1 MAYGVFKGL
10 TRRTVSDKILPD
22 KVFNSATNLKNDGYQ
37 RRLASMVYK
46 VFD

>member
-1 MAYGVFKGL
+1 MAYGVSKGL

-22 KVFNSATNLKNDGYQ
+22 EAFNSATNLKNDGYQ
-37 RRLASMVYK
+37 RGLASMIYK